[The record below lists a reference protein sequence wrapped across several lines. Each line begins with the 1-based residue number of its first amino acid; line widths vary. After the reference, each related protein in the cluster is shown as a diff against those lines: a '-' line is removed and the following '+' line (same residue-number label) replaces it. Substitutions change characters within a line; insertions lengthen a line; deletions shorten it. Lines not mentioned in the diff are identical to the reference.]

1 MRHDYRDRTD
11 RILAAIEIPALGIW
25 TGAQIGFAFLF
36 APIAFKAIADP
47 VRFASVVS
55 PVFAALGTFGY
66 VCGGVAL
73 AVAVVRAAR
82 ADDRTADIFRAV
94 AIALASG
101 LLVYHQT
108 TIVAAMAA
116 IPDVSSAAYHALH
129 DRSRI
134 IYGGVLILC
143 LGALVAAAAR
153 PRNRI

>member
-11 RILAAIEIPALGIW
+11 RILAAVEIPALGIW
-25 TGAQIGFAFLF
+25 AGAQIGFAFLF
-36 APIAFKAIADP
+36 APIAFNALGDP
-47 VRFASVVS
+47 QRFGAVVG
-55 PVFAALGTFGY
+55 PVFAVLGIFGY
-66 VCGGVAL
+66 ACGGIAFVI
-73 AVAVVRAAR
+73 AVVRAAR
-82 ADDRTADIFRAV
+82 ADDRTADIFRALATLI
-94 AIALASG
+94 AIG
-101 LLVYHQT
+101 LLAYHQL

-134 IYGGVLILC
+134 VYAGVLLFS